1 MAVALALSQ
10 SESGKGKDVDKLSS
24 QEEEDL
30 ARALEE
36 SMISAGNPVNSYI
49 SASVQGIPHWSSVQ
63 AGSSKD
69 ATASASTSG
78 SLHPQSNSL
87 PSTSSLASIADIRR
101 NDSWRTPTIVASQ
114 MSDDEAFARRLA
126 AEDDDEQQPF
136 TVSDPSPKGIEA
148 RAGSSAS
155 ANEPEELPQYSAR
168 RNSTQLD
175 NLSVPIAPRNAV
187 LISDDEAYAR
197 RLAAEEEG
205 GGSMV
210 LSKADDTRS
219 ESSISPAEPSDLP
232 QYSLRRTASHES
244 NSSSPPSASTVR
256 ISDEEYAR
264 RLAAEEEGGPYP
276 ESTVL
281 SQADDA
287 RSESSIPPAEPSDL
301 PQYSPRR
308 TASHESNSS
317 SPAPGSTV
325 RISDEEY
332 ARRLA
337 AEETTST
344 DEAQTIVSVSGSV
357 STSPST
363 STSQLL
369 DLSRYGDAISNSA
382 NPPNT
387 SQAATPSTANIALP
401 AEPNS
406 SRSSASYPG
415 SSDSQSF
422 PGRPGPSAQIPS
434 SNDSPLTGPT
444 SVESPYLHPERGYLK
459 PTDSLRPPATVSS
472 VSLSNLGEA
481 NGNETSSPT
490 PASPNQFIDGN
501 LLRGVCKRLQD
512 PLFLVSLFTIIILQH
527 LVSRLHLY
535 RSN

>member
-78 SLHPQSNSL
+78 SLHPQSNYL

-175 NLSVPIAPRNAV
+175 NLSVPVAPRNAV
-187 LISDDEAYAR
+187 LISDDEA
-197 RLAAEEEG
+197 
-205 GGSMV
+205 
-210 LSKADDTRS
+210 
-219 ESSISPAEPSDLP
+219 
-232 QYSLRRTASHES
+232 
-244 NSSSPPSASTVR
+244 
-256 ISDEEYAR
+256 YAR